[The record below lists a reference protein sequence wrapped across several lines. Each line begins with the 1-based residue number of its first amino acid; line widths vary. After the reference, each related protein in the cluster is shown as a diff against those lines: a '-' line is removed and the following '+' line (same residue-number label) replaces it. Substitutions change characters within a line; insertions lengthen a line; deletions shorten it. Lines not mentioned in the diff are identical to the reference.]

1 MRHVFSI
8 VPAILALAGSLM
20 VLVLQS
26 SSLCC
31 STVREGWYI
40 LKPFLFLQKN
50 TRLNTLRFKW
60 LERFVTD
67 VALVNSPYETVK

>member
-1 MRHVFSI
+1 MCLSCEEKRPIFSCVSFLKIYFLNACSSVSSASDYVRHVFSI

-31 STVREGWYI
+31 STVREGWYQ
-40 LKPFLFLQKN
+40 F
-50 TRLNTLRFKW
+50 
-60 LERFVTD
+60 
-67 VALVNSPYETVK
+67 

>member
-26 SSLCC
+26 SSL
-31 STVREGWYI
+31 
-40 LKPFLFLQKN
+40 
-50 TRLNTLRFKW
+50 
-60 LERFVTD
+60 
-67 VALVNSPYETVK
+67 LVKIKRNFGQAN